1 MGGQVGWEF
10 FFVVERA
17 VWLIDR
23 LSTLKSCHQMNA
35 KARFGKRLEH
45 FESEMT

>member
-1 MGGQVGWEF
+1 MEGQVGWEF
-10 FFVVERA
+10 FFESA

-23 LSTLKSCHQMNA
+23 LSTLKSRQMNA
-35 KARFGKRLEH
+35 KARFGERLEH